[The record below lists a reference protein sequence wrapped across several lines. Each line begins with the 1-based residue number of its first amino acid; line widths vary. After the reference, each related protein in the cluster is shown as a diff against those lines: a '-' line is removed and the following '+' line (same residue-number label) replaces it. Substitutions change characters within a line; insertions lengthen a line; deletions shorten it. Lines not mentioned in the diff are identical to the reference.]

1 MRRGRHATST
11 GKTMMGRFL
20 RSISIL
26 LCLLVFISPAA
37 ILGTSAS
44 VNRTEQGDLEEG
56 GNQDITDI
64 ELKYNALD
72 QINAIRSH
80 MGLPGFS
87 IASAL
92 NNMAKNHS
100 RYMSAGNIT
109 SWEENPDDAGFTGV
123 YPLNRAQYCG
133 YDKGYGVEFNGYRKK
148 DYQDFLESCLQDPV
162 LRISLLNPSY
172 TDIGFGKENEYY
184 CIVVGGSTAQTD
196 EQAQLVIY
204 PYAGQQ
210 DVKNIMSTSL
220 TKRPEDMSVLAGQ
233 VGLPITL
240 SYYSAGKR
248 ELRFEH
254 VEVSVTGSKEG
265 QDWDVQIRYML
276 PQSEQDLWYSMIVY
290 PDENFRTNTKYT
302 VKVRFEV
309 WYQEEFQEIVQE
321 EWSFTS
327 AGSAYIGEVTRMAA
341 LEYLAEA
348 VELPVREDILDTV
361 SEPYQDLLP
370 SQLSEEDLA
379 LAQIVYTLKEAGV
392 LEDSALLDRFGYTTR
407 EQAVIWLMRI
417 LEVYEAPIYNSVV
430 LNYRNTF
437 EDINQCS
444 EEGKP
449 YVQRAYQLGLIR
461 DQGGGVFAPQSYITK
476 AEMEEL
482 AALVKE
488 RVTIPW
494 PQDEPEDSD
503 QPDEES

>member
-1 MRRGRHATST
+1 M
-11 GKTMMGRFL
+11 
-20 RSISIL
+20 
-26 LCLLVFISPAA
+26 
-37 ILGTSAS
+37 
-44 VNRTEQGDLEEG
+44 
-56 GNQDITDI
+56 
-64 ELKYNALD
+64 
-72 QINAIRSH
+72 
-80 MGLPGFS
+80 
-87 IASAL
+87 
-92 NNMAKNHS
+92 
-100 RYMSAGNIT
+100 
-109 SWEENPDDAGFTGV
+109 
-123 YPLNRAQYCG
+123 
-133 YDKGYGVEFNGYRKK
+133 EFNGYRKK

-379 LAQIVYTLKEAGV
+379 LAPDRVYPLRRRACWKIPRCWTGLDIPRGNRLSYGSCGSWRSMKRPFTIRSFSIIGIP
-392 LEDSALLDRFGYTTR
+392 LRISTSAPRRGSPMF
-407 EQAVIWLMRI
+407 
-417 LEVYEAPIYNSVV
+417 
-430 LNYRNTF
+430 
-437 EDINQCS
+437 S
-444 EEGKP
+444 E
-449 YVQRAYQLGLIR
+449 RTSW
-461 DQGGGVFAPQSYITK
+461 D
-476 AEMEEL
+476 
-482 AALVKE
+482 
-488 RVTIPW
+488 
-494 PQDEPEDSD
+494 
-503 QPDEES
+503 